1 MTCVSVI
8 RGRVSMTCVSV
19 APPVWQYRNGG
30 QAWPDALGAS
40 PSWRDLGRDTRQ
52 PCLHPAT
59 MFVGQAQAGSYPVAP
74 PPTTHHPQ
82 HQSHMWGSRLVARR
96 SHPSWDAIAWV
107 QD

>member
-74 PPTTHHPQ
+74 PPTTII
-82 HQSHMWGSRLVARR
+82 
-96 SHPSWDAIAWV
+96 PSINPTCGVPGWLHV
-107 QD
+107 VLTHRGMQ